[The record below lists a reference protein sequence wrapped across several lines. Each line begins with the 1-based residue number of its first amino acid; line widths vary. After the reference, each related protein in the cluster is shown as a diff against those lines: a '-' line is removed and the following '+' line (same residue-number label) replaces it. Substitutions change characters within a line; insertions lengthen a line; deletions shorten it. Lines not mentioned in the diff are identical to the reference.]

1 MRTIISALLLASA
14 AGGAAWAQDKPAGA
28 NSDAAAK
35 PVEEKKVC
43 RLVERTG
50 SIMPAK
56 SVCRKRGEWAQSD
69 AENREAAEIARQS
82 RPRTVAPA
90 QFE

>member
-1 MRTIISALLLASA
+1 MRTIISALLLAGTA
-14 AGGAAWAQDKPAGA
+14 TGAVWAQETPAGA
-28 NSDAAAK
+28 TSATTAK

-43 RLVERTG
+43 RRIERTG

-56 SVCRKRGEWAQSD
+56 SVCRKRSEWAQTD
-69 AENREAAEIARQS
+69 AENREAAEVAREA
-82 RPRTVAPA
+82 RPRTVAPG